1 MPQIPTSIFFF
12 FEAGREIENRNIPD
26 SLVQPTMLD
35 ATHFND
41 KSGISS
47 QCSKL
52 HDWPVKKK
60 SAHNSRP
67 LIRTFFFL

>member
-52 HDWPVKKK
+52 HDWPIKKK
-60 SAHNSRP
+60 KRSQQ
-67 LIRTFFFL
+67 

>member
-12 FEAGREIENRNIPD
+12 FFEAGREIVNRNIPD

-35 ATHFND
+35 ANHFND

-52 HDWPVKKK
+52 HD
-60 SAHNSRP
+60 
-67 LIRTFFFL
+67 